1 MLHLTG
7 KPSGSA
13 KVCEEYPCGPE
24 QHIQRRQY
32 LISAEECQG
41 HALMRD
47 DIFINGM
54 VRRVSCSI
62 HVPILTVRQVNTPS
76 IARVDV
82 LQLGKNISI
91 GIVL

>member
-1 MLHLTG
+1 
-7 KPSGSA
+7 
-13 KVCEEYPCGPE
+13 
-24 QHIQRRQY
+24 
-32 LISAEECQG
+32 
-41 HALMRD
+41 MRD